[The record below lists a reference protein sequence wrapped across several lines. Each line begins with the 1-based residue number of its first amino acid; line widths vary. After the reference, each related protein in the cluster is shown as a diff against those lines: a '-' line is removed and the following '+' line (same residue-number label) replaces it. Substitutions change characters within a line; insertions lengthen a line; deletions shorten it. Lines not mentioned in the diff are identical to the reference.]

1 MSKVTA
7 TDTQVEEVTPVL
19 GQWVAGL
26 DLPQVPSEVVDHIKR
41 CILDAIGCG
50 IYGSAQPWGKIAR
63 EVATEL
69 SGGGAGKATLFGSKQ
84 KVSPADAALSNGT
97 AVHGFEVDDV
107 HVSSSYHPGSVTL
120 PAALAI
126 AEARDLSGCD
136 FLLGM
141 IAGYEVGIRVGICGG
156 ISHSTS
162 GFHVTGTVGAVGAAA
177 AAARLL
183 GLDPTRATH
192 ALGIGATQ
200 ASGLYSARLG
210 AMAKRFHAGRAAQS
224 GVIAGYLADRG
235 FTGSTMALE
244 APFGGFMSA
253 LHGQHPPASMLEDLG
268 ERWETSRVGFK
279 PYAACASTHTTVDAL
294 DDLIARGLDVDNLD
308 HLTVGMSKKGYT
320 NVGWRYVPGEI
331 VSAQMNG
338 YYTAAVKLLDGEA
351 FIDQYREERMADPR
365 ILELIERMEI
375 VHDPELD
382 AGGASKR
389 HAVNVEAR
397 LKDGSVLKS
406 YVEQRRGSAEHPLTQ
421 HEVEQKFLRLAGT
434 RLEANK
440 TDEILELV
448 AKIEHQPNLQ
458 RLSELLSDTA

>member
-1 MSKVTA
+1 MSGGHSN
-7 TDTQVEEVTPVL
+7 DSQVEEVTPAL
-19 GQWVAGL
+19 GRWVAEL
-26 DLPQVPSEVVDHIKR
+26 DLPRLPAEVIEHMKR

-50 IYGSAQPWGKIAR
+50 LYGSAQPWGKIAS

-69 SGGGAGKATLFGSKQ
+69 SGGAGSATLFGSIQ
-84 KVSPADAALSNGT
+84 KVSPADAALANGT

-120 PAALAI
+120 PTALAI
-126 AEARDLSGCD
+126 AEARSLSGRD

-141 IAGYEVGIRVGICGG
+141 VAGYEVGIRVGICGG

-183 GLDPTRATH
+183 GLDPVRATH
-192 ALGIGATQ
+192 SIGIGATQ
-200 ASGLYSARLG
+200 AAGLYSARLG

-224 GVIAGYLADRG
+224 GVVAGYLAERG
-235 FTGSTMALE
+235 FTGSTIALE

-294 DDLIARGLDVDNLD
+294 HQLMSQGLSVDNLE
-308 HLTVGMSKKGYT
+308 HLTVRMSKKGCT
-320 NVGWRYVPGEI
+320 NVGWPYIPGEI

-351 FIDQYREERMADPR
+351 FIDQYRHERMADPY
-365 ILELIERMEI
+365 ILELIQRMEI

-382 AGGASKR
+382 AGGAAKR
-389 HAVNVEAR
+389 HAVKVEAR
-397 LKDGSVLKS
+397 LKDGKVLDS
-406 YVEQRRGSAEHPLTQ
+406 YVEQRRGSVEHPLTQ
-421 HEVEQKFLRLAGT
+421 QEVEAKFQRLAGT
-434 RLEANK
+434 RLESAAI
-440 TDEILELV
+440 EQILELV
-448 AKIEHQPNLQ
+448 SKIEQEPDLQ
-458 RLSELLSDTA
+458 RLAKLLR

>member
-1 MSKVTA
+1 MSPMPT
-7 TDTQVEEVTPVL
+7 TDTAGEKVTPVL
-19 GQWVAGL
+19 GQWVAEL
-26 DLPQVPSEVVDHIKR
+26 DLPQLPSEVVGHMKR

-50 IYGSAQPWGKIAR
+50 LYGSAQPWGKIAA
-63 EVATEL
+63 EVAIEL
-69 SGGGAGKATLFGSKQ
+69 SGGGKATLFGSKQ
-84 KVSPADAALSNGT
+84 KVSPADAALANGT

-107 HVSSSYHPGSVTL
+107 HVSSSYHPGSVTF
-120 PAALAI
+120 PTALAI
-126 AEARDLSGCD
+126 AEARGLSGQD

-183 GLDPTRATH
+183 GLDADRATH

-200 ASGLYSARLG
+200 AAGLYSARLG

-224 GVIAGYLADRG
+224 GVVAGYLAERG
-235 FTGSTMALE
+235 FTGSTIALE

-253 LHGQHPPASMLEDLG
+253 LHGQHPPASILEELG
-268 ERWETSRVGFK
+268 ERWESSRVGFK

-294 DDLIARGLDVDNLD
+294 DDLMAQGLSAENLD
-308 HLTVGMSKKGYT
+308 RLSVGMSKKGYT
-320 NVGWRYVPGEI
+320 NVGWLYAPGEI

-351 FIDQYREERMADPR
+351 FINQYRQERMADPH
-365 ILELIERMEI
+365 ILELIQRMQI
-375 VHDPELD
+375 FHDPKLD

-389 HAVNVEAR
+389 HAVNVEAQ
-397 LKDGSVLKS
+397 LKDGRILKS

-421 HEVEQKFLRLAGT
+421 QEVEKKFLRLAGT
-434 RLEANK
+434 CLKPNE

-448 AKIEHQPNLQ
+448 ANIERQSNLY
-458 RLSELLSDTA
+458 RLRELLSGSS